1 MQLGL
6 WEPEVGSATERLGGP
21 ILGQSAAPPSC
32 RAAEIL
38 MQRLQ
43 ALGLPPFPR
52 FDTHR
57 NQQVMLSWIRGRRLR
72 VHEGYAHA
80 PDEVLEAIVCFVRP
94 GTRRPQRLEAR
105 RIFLAFPAEDHA
117 PADTPETR
125 PSRPRP
131 GEEASVA
138 ELQRLHA
145 ELNRAHFDGC
155 LEEIRIH
162 LSPRMRTRLGELR
175 MQRRTGRP
183 IHIGISR
190 RHLRRDGWRGVR
202 ETLLHEM
209 IHQWQAETGRAV
221 DHGSEFR
228 RMARAMG
235 ITPRAVRVD

>member
-1 MQLGL
+1 VQLGL
-6 WEPEVGSATERLGGP
+6 WEPEVGSAAGRLGGSS
-21 ILGQSAAPPSC
+21 SAQRAEPPS
-32 RAAEIL
+32 RQAGETLI
-38 MQRLQ
+38 QRLH

-52 FDTHR
+52 LDTHR
-57 NQQVMLSWIRGRRLR
+57 NQQVMLSWIPGRRLR

-80 PDEVLEAIVCFVRP
+80 PDEVLAAIVRYVRP
-94 GTRRPQRLEAR
+94 GTRRLQRLEAR

-117 PADTPETR
+117 PAGAPEAR
-125 PSRPRP
+125 PPRPRP
-131 GEEASVA
+131 EEAAIVA

-145 ELNRAHFDGC
+145 ELNRAHFEGR
-155 LEEIRIH
+155 LEEIPIH
-162 LSPRMRTRLGELR
+162 LSLRMRTRLGELR
-175 MQRRTGRP
+175 MQRKTGRP
-183 IHIGISR
+183 LHIGISR

-228 RMARAMG
+228 RRARAMG